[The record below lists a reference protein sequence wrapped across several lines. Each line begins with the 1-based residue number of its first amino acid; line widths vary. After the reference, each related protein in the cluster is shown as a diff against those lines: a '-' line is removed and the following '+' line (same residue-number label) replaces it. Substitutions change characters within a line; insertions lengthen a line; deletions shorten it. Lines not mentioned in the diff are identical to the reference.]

1 MQKKSGYTSH
11 GYLFY
16 LNQLNGNQIFISNNR
31 EHIVGE
37 ILDSVFIQNG
47 KIVTF
52 LAPKKPKKN
61 DETPPIEIKRIP
73 WRSAE

>member
-1 MQKKSGYTSH
+1 MGIC
-11 GYLFY
+11 FY

-31 EHIVGE
+31 EHIAGE
-37 ILDSVFIQNG
+37 ILDAVFIRNG